1 MQREAGG
8 QQCSPSASGLGCSLG
23 CFSTSW
29 LPRLRPAILLTSVQR
44 QPQAALQ
51 GDAEQGLLLT
61 STLTAF
67 AATQQ
72 PGRRCD

>member
-8 QQCSPSASGLGCSLG
+8 QQCGPSASGLGCSLG

-29 LPRLRPAILLTSVQR
+29 LPRLRPAILLKSVQR

-51 GDAEQGLLLT
+51 ADAEQSLLLT
-61 STLTAF
+61 SALTAL
-67 AATQQ
+67 AAAQQ
-72 PGRRCD
+72 LGRHCD